1 MSDQLNLEVVTPHRT
16 VLVEDVDSVTLPGI
30 EGELGIL
37 PEHIPL
43 LTTLD
48 TGIMSYSSN
57 GKTQAIAV
65 HWGYAQ
71 VEGESVRVLAELAET
86 ASEIDLQRAKE
97 AETKAKEYLV
107 SGKTETDWKAEE
119 NRQKKY
125 ESKLKRSIVRQTVA
139 QSQLPAKLS
148 FNKFENFHFQNS
160 INLLLAFN

>member
-16 VLVEDVDSVTLPGI
+16 VLVEDVESVTLPGI

-48 TGIMSYSSN
+48 TGIMSYKSSS

-71 VEGESVRVLAELAET
+71 VEGNSVRVLAELAET
-86 ASEIDLQRAKE
+86 ADEIDIERAKD
-97 AETKAKEYLV
+97 AEKKAKGILISV
-107 SGKTETDWKAEE
+107 APTTSSWEE
-119 NRQKKY
+119 EESRQNKY
-125 ESKLKRSIVRQTVA
+125 ESKLKRSIVRQKVA
-139 QSQLPAKLS
+139 QFL
-148 FNKFENFHFQNS
+148 
-160 INLLLAFN
+160 

>member
-1 MSDQLNLEVVTPHRT
+1 MSNQLNLEVVTPHRT

-48 TGIMSYSSN
+48 TGIVSYSSS

-71 VEGESVRVLAELAET
+71 VEGNSVSVLAELAET
-86 ASEIDLQRAKE
+86 AAEIDLERAKD
-97 AETKAKEYLV
+97 AENKAKETLV
-107 SGKTETDWKAEE
+107 SGDPATDWRAEE
-119 NRQKKY
+119 RRQNKY
-125 ESKLKRSIVRQTVA
+125 ESKLKRSIVRQVVA
-139 QSQLPAKLS
+139 QS
-148 FNKFENFHFQNS
+148 H
-160 INLLLAFN
+160 

>member
-1 MSDQLNLEVVTPHRT
+1 MSNQLNLEVVTPHRT

-48 TGIMSYSSN
+48 TGIVSYNCS

-71 VEGESVRVLAELAET
+71 VEGNSVSVLVELAET
-86 ASEIDLQRAKE
+86 AAEIDLQRAKD
-97 AETKAKEYLV
+97 AENKAKETLV
-107 SGKTETDWKAEE
+107 SGATATDWKAEE
-119 NRQKKY
+119 SRQNKY

-139 QSQLPAKLS
+139 QS
-148 FNKFENFHFQNS
+148 H
-160 INLLLAFN
+160 

>member
-48 TGIMSYSSN
+48 TGIMSYKNSS
-57 GKTQAIAV
+57 GKTHAIAV

-71 VEGESVRVLAELAET
+71 VEGNSVRVLAELAES
-86 ASEIDLQRAKE
+86 ADEIDIERAKD
-97 AETKAKEYLV
+97 AEKKAKDILF
-107 SGKTETDWKAEE
+107 SETSSTIDLEKEQS
-119 NRQKKY
+119 RQDKY
-125 ESKLKRSIVRQTVA
+125 ESKLKRSIVRQKVA
-139 QSQLPAKLS
+139 QFL
-148 FNKFENFHFQNS
+148 
-160 INLLLAFN
+160 